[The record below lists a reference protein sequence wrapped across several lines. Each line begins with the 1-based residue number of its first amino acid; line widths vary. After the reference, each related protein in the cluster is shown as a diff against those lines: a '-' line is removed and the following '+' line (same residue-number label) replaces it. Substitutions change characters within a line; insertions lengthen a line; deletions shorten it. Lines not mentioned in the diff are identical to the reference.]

1 MQKLEYLCQLFGLC
15 YSEESTIGLLYDIL
29 CCITR
34 TDSSFDIESVSEYM
48 MSNQLDMLSMLLKE
62 NLDHIDVNLILR
74 GDPRH
79 VEMLV
84 DILFESTHAVLASSQ
99 NASTR
104 QNLSSRPGAGSIKYQ
119 DDTSL
124 KLINDVHQ
132 LDNQRN
138 FVQFNQSHVDR
149 KLQHIS
155 YQSVNTK
162 QILINKRSED
172 MQMVAKDLRRELDSC
187 YELIDAYVASVQ
199 SSYAH
204 KIQYDLEKILNC
216 NLLDYKHLIKQ
227 QIANAQRKSS
237 SQTQPRKK
245 EEIKRQVLREAL
257 CSVRNPKL
265 GEDIDEVELVESH
278 TQYLRN
284 QILYW
289 RDLKL
294 MMTEHL
300 EQFKSDF

>member
-1 MQKLEYLCQLFGLC
+1 MSYLQKLEYLCQLFGQC
-15 YSEESTIGLLYDIL
+15 YSEESNIGLVYDIL
-29 CCITR
+29 CCITG
-34 TDSSFDIESVSEYM
+34 TNSSFDIESVSEYM

-62 NLDHIDVNLILR
+62 NLDHIDVNFIVR
-74 GDPRH
+74 GDPKH

-84 DILFESTHAVLASSQ
+84 DILFELTHAVLASRQ

-104 QNLSSRPGAGSIKYQ
+104 QNLPSRPGAGSFKYQ
-119 DDTSL
+119 DDTLL
-124 KLINDVHQ
+124 KLVNDVHC

-155 YQSVNTK
+155 YQSVDTK

-187 YELIDAYVASVQ
+187 YKLIDAYVASVQ

-204 KIQYDLEKILNC
+204 KIQSDLEKILNC
-216 NLLDYKHLIKQ
+216 NLLDYKHLITQ
-227 QIANAQRKSS
+227 QIANAQKKSS
-237 SQTQPRKK
+237 QPHTK

-257 CSVRNPKL
+257 CSVRNPNL
-265 GEDIDEVELVESH
+265 GEDIDEVELIESH

-284 QILYW
+284 QTLYW

-294 MMTEHL
+294 MMMEHL
-300 EQFKSDF
+300 EQLKDDF

>member
-1 MQKLEYLCQLFGLC
+1 MSYLQKLEYLCQLFGLC
-15 YSEESTIGLLYDIL
+15 YTEESTIGLVYDIL
-29 CCITR
+29 CCITG

-84 DILFESTHAVLASSQ
+84 DILFELTHAVLASSQ

-104 QNLSSRPGAGSIKYQ
+104 QNLPSRPGAGSFKYQ
-119 DDTSL
+119 DDTLL
-124 KLINDVHQ
+124 KLVNDVHC

-149 KLQHIS
+149 KQQYIS
-155 YQSVNTK
+155 NQSVDTK

-187 YELIDAYVASVQ
+187 YKLIDAYVASVQ

-204 KIQYDLEKILNC
+204 KIQTTPSTSTFASVINSAKWTQQSGAEDHVVPDAFFSISRFLSLFKGRRYINAWNFDLRVNRVLQNLGMQFSPAVKISSIVKDENIKKYTTTLN
-216 NLLDYKHLIKQ
+216 
-227 QIANAQRKSS
+227 NA
-237 SQTQPRKK
+237 T
-245 EEIKRQVLREAL
+245 EE
-257 CSVRNPKL
+257 
-265 GEDIDEVELVESH
+265 
-278 TQYLRN
+278 
-284 QILYW
+284 
-289 RDLKL
+289 
-294 MMTEHL
+294 
-300 EQFKSDF
+300 